1 MDPLDVIAGAR
12 AGEISTSVEAA
23 LRAGTLVPGQLL
35 PTVRHLAEHLRISP
49 TTVAAAYRDLQLR
62 GFVTAAGRRG
72 TRVSPRPPLAARSPV
87 VAPPGVRNL
96 ATGNP
101 DPDLLPDL
109 TAAVRTLLPE
119 QHLYGE
125 PCNQRGLLALAAEA
139 FARDGISPD
148 FLAITGG
155 ALDGIERTLGAHLR
169 PGDRVAVE
177 DPCYPAVHDLVLA
190 MGLVPRPVAVDD
202 RGPVPDALEDA
213 LGHQIAAAIVT
224 PRAQNPTG
232 AALDEGR
239 VAELRDVL
247 EQRPD
252 VLVIEDDHA
261 GPVAGVPAL
270 TLVHEQRP
278 ERWAVL
284 RSVSKWLGPDL
295 RLAMMAGDPITISRV
310 EGRQQIGAGWISHVL
325 QDLVTALW
333 RDAATQRLIER
344 GAAAYTE
351 RRRALLDA
359 LGERGIAAHGRSGLN
374 VWVDV
379 EDEQS
384 AQRALLDAGWAASV
398 GERYRLRTPPAVR
411 ISIGSMQA
419 DEAPAVAAAL
429 AGAGAAQPRSR
440 SA

>member
-12 AGEISTSVEAA
+12 AGEISTSVEDG

-35 PTVRHLAEHLRISP
+35 PTVRHLAEQLRISP

-101 DPDLLPDL
+101 DPDFLPDL
-109 TAAVRTLLPE
+109 TAAIRTLSPD

-125 PCNQRGLLALAAEA
+125 PCNQRGLLALAAET

-202 RGPVPDALEDA
+202 RGPLPEALEEA
-213 LGHQIAAAIVT
+213 LGHQIAAAIIT

-239 VAELRDVL
+239 VGELGEVL
-247 EQRPD
+247 AQRPD

-261 GPVAGVPAL
+261 GPVAGVPVL
-270 TLVHEQRP
+270 TLAHEQIP

-325 QDLVTALW
+325 QDMVTMLW
-333 RDAATQRLIER
+333 RDTATQLLVER
-344 GAAAYTE
+344 GAAIYTE
-351 RRRALLDA
+351 RRLALLEA
-359 LGERGIAAHGRSGLN
+359 LADRGITAHGRSGLN

-379 EDEQS
+379 EDEQ
-384 AQRALLDAGWAASV
+384 ATQRALLDAGWAASV

-419 DEAPAVAAAL
+419 HEAAAIAEAVA
-429 AGAGAAQPRSR
+429 GPGAAQPRSR

>member
-1 MDPLDVIAGAR
+1 VDPLDVIAGTR
-12 AGEISTSVEAA
+12 AGEISTSVEGA

-35 PTVRHLAEHLRISP
+35 PTVRRLAEHLRISP

-101 DPDLLPDL
+101 DPGFLPDL
-109 TAAVRTLLPE
+109 TAAIRTLSPE

-155 ALDGIERTLGAHLR
+155 ALDGIERTLAAHLR

-202 RGPVPDALEDA
+202 RGAVPEALEEA
-213 LGHQIAAAIVT
+213 LGHQIAAAIIT

-239 VAELRDVL
+239 VAELREVL
-247 EQRPD
+247 VQRPD

-261 GPVAGVPAL
+261 GPVAGVPVL
-270 TLVHEQRP
+270 TLVHEQGP

-310 EGRQQIGAGWISHVL
+310 EGRQQVGAGWISHVL
-325 QDLVTALW
+325 QDLVTMLW
-333 RDAATQRLIER
+333 RDSATQLLVER
-344 GAAAYTE
+344 GAATYTE
-351 RRRALLDA
+351 RRAALLEA
-359 LGERGIAAHGRSGLN
+359 LAERGIAAHGRSGLN
-374 VWVDV
+374 VWADV
-379 EDEQS
+379 EDEQRT
-384 AQRALLDAGWAASV
+384 QRALLDAGWAASL

-411 ISIGSMQA
+411 ISVGSMQA
-419 DEAPAVAAAL
+419 HEAAAVAEAVAGQGAAPA
-429 AGAGAAQPRSR
+429 RSR

>member
-12 AGEISTSVEAA
+12 AGEISTSVEGA

-35 PTVRHLAEHLRISP
+35 PTVRRLAEHLRISP

-101 DPDLLPDL
+101 DPDFLPDL
-109 TAAVRTLLPE
+109 TAAIRTLSPD

-169 PGDRVAVE
+169 PGDRVGVE

-202 RGPVPDALEDA
+202 RGPVPEALEEA
-213 LGHQIAAAIVT
+213 LGHQIAAAIIT

-239 VAELRDVL
+239 VVELREVL
-247 EQRPD
+247 VQRPD

-261 GPVAGVPAL
+261 GPVAGVPVL
-270 TLVHEQRP
+270 TLVHEQGP

-295 RLAMMAGDPITISRV
+295 RLALMAGDPITISRV
-310 EGRQQIGAGWISHVL
+310 EGRQQVGAGWISHVL
-325 QDLVTALW
+325 QDLVTMLW
-333 RDAATQRLIER
+333 RDGATQLLVER

-351 RRRALLDA
+351 RRVALLEA
-359 LGERGIAAHGRSGLN
+359 LAERGITAHGRSGLN
-374 VWVDV
+374 VWADV

-384 AQRALLDAGWAASV
+384 TQRALLDAGWAASV

-419 DEAPAVAAAL
+419 HDAPGVAEAVA
-429 AGAGAAQPRSR
+429 GRGAAQSRSR